1 MPASRRIAA
10 LLISALAIAACG
22 SDGGGTNA
30 ATSAVIGT
38 PSTTHQGAGL
48 EQVPGLYR
56 QTQPSVVSVL
66 VRKDGAQGEGSGVVW
81 DAHTVVTNNHVVEGA
96 STVEL
101 ALASGERLD
110 ARVGPR
116 DPRTDLA
123 IIEVPDRA
131 LPPATFAKSLPTVG
145 ELVIALG
152 APLGFENTVTAG
164 IVSGVERSIPS
175 GGQAPGLVGL
185 IQTDAPISPGNS
197 GGALVDGRGRV
208 VGLNVAFIPPQARAV
223 SIGFAI
229 PAPLVRDVVRQLL
242 ENGEVEHPYLGVD
255 LRPLTSEIARRL
267 KVATDRGA
275 VVVDVQDGSAAAKAG
290 PRPGDVIVSVDGAQ
304 VSAVEDV
311 LAALRDNRPGDRVGI
326 VAIRDGERREL
337 TTKLG
342 SRPSG

>member
-1 MPASRRIAA
+1 MAAARRIAA
-10 LLISALAIAACG
+10 LLICAVAVAACG
-22 SDGGGTNA
+22 GGDGGANGATAA
-30 ATSAVIGT
+30 ATA
-38 PSTTHQGAGL
+38 STSTSQQSAGL
-48 EQVPGLYR
+48 EQVPRLYR
-56 QTQPSVVSVL
+56 HVQPSVVTVL
-66 VRKDGAQGEGSGVVW
+66 VRKDGARGEGSGVVW
-81 DAHTVVTNNHVVEGA
+81 DAHTVVTNNHVVEGV
-96 STVEL
+96 SRVEL

-110 ARVGPR
+110 ARVGAR

-123 IIEVPDRA
+123 IVKVPDRS
-131 LPPATFAKSLPTVG
+131 LPPATFARSLPTVG

-152 APLGFENTVTAG
+152 APLGFENSVTAG
-164 IVSGVERSIPS
+164 IVSGVGRSIPS
-175 GGQAPGLVGL
+175 GGRTPGLVGL

-255 LRPLTSEIARRL
+255 LRPLTAEIARRL
-267 KVATDRGA
+267 NVATDQGA
-275 VVVDVQDGSAAAKAG
+275 VVVAVQDGAAAAKAG
-290 PRPGDVIVSVDGAQ
+290 LRPGDVIVSVDGAQ
-304 VSAVEDV
+304 ISAVEDV

-326 VAIRDGERREL
+326 VAIRDGERRKL
-337 TTKLG
+337 TATLG